1 MRVVLADDQA
11 LLRESLA
18 EALVARGIDVVGQ
31 AQDVAGLL
39 ALVDRERPD
48 LAIIDIRMP
57 PSHTVEGLEA
67 ASTIRARWPAV
78 ALLLL
83 SHHVETSIAVDLL
96 RDDPRSIG
104 YLLKDRVTRI
114 DILIDAL
121 HRLVAGGVVI
131 DPEIIARL
139 LGRRRAH
146 DPLDELTGRE
156 REVLGAMAEGRSNR
170 GIAEQLGIEDK
181 TVEYHVTQILGKLG
195 IESVGADHRRGPR
208 GDPVASPRRVT
219 GRAQNAAQ
227 ISVSRT
233 RRRHLPPHPARRR
246 PRGHA
251 G

>member
-67 ASTIRARWPAV
+67 ASTIRATWPAV

-195 IESVGADHRRGPR
+195 IESVGADHRR
-208 GDPVASPRRVT
+208 VLAVILWLRR
-219 GRAQNAAQ
+219 
-227 ISVSRT
+227 
-233 RRRHLPPHPARRR
+233 
-246 PRGHA
+246 A

>member
-67 ASTIRARWPAV
+67 ASTIRATWPKV

-195 IESVGADHRRGPR
+195 IESVGADHRR
-208 GDPVASPRRVT
+208 VLAVILWLRR
-219 GRAQNAAQ
+219 
-227 ISVSRT
+227 
-233 RRRHLPPHPARRR
+233 
-246 PRGHA
+246 A

>member
-1 MRVVLADDQA
+1 VRVVLADDQA

-18 EALVARGIDVVGQ
+18 EALAARGIDVVGQ

-39 ALVDRERPD
+39 ALVERERPD

-67 ASTIRARWPAV
+67 ASTIRATWPAV

-195 IESVGADHRRGPR
+195 IESVGADHRR
-208 GDPVASPRRVT
+208 VLAVILWLRR
-219 GRAQNAAQ
+219 AA
-227 ISVSRT
+227 
-233 RRRHLPPHPARRR
+233 
-246 PRGHA
+246 
-251 G
+251 

>member
-67 ASTIRARWPAV
+67 ASTIRATSPAV

-104 YLLKDRVTRI
+104 Y
-114 DILIDAL
+114 
-121 HRLVAGGVVI
+121 
-131 DPEIIARL
+131 
-139 LGRRRAH
+139 
-146 DPLDELTGRE
+146 
-156 REVLGAMAEGRSNR
+156 S
-170 GIAEQLGIEDK
+170 
-181 TVEYHVTQILGKLG
+181 
-195 IESVGADHRRGPR
+195 
-208 GDPVASPRRVT
+208 
-219 GRAQNAAQ
+219 
-227 ISVSRT
+227 SRT
-233 RRRHLPPHPARRR
+233 
-246 PRGHA
+246 G
-251 G
+251 

>member
-18 EALVARGIDVVGQ
+18 EALVARGIEVVGQ

-48 LAIIDIRMP
+48 VAIIDIRMP
-57 PSHTVEGLEA
+57 PTHTVEGLEA
-67 ASTIRARWPAV
+67 ASTIRATWPAV

-114 DILIDAL
+114 DTLIDAL

-195 IESVGADHRRGPR
+195 IESVGADHRR
-208 GDPVASPRRVT
+208 VLAVILWLRR
-219 GRAQNAAQ
+219 
-227 ISVSRT
+227 
-233 RRRHLPPHPARRR
+233 
-246 PRGHA
+246 A

>member
-1 MRVVLADDQA
+1 VLADDQA

-39 ALVDRERPD
+39 NLVEQARPD

-57 PSHTVEGLEA
+57 PSHTIEGLEA
-67 ASTIRARWPAV
+67 AATIRGAWPEV

-139 LGRRRAH
+139 LGRQRAH
-146 DPLDELTGRE
+146 DPLDELTSRE
-156 REVLGAMAEGRSNR
+156 REVLGAMAEGRSNH

-195 IESVGADHRRGPR
+195 IESVGADHRRVLAVIQWLR
-208 GDPVASPRRVT
+208 
-219 GRAQNAAQ
+219 
-227 ISVSRT
+227 
-233 RRRHLPPHPARRR
+233 
-246 PRGHA
+246 HA

>member
-67 ASTIRARWPAV
+67 ASTIRATWPKV

-146 DPLDELTGRE
+146 DPLDELTARE

-195 IESVGADHRRGPR
+195 IESVGADHRR
-208 GDPVASPRRVT
+208 VLAVILWLRR
-219 GRAQNAAQ
+219 
-227 ISVSRT
+227 
-233 RRRHLPPHPARRR
+233 
-246 PRGHA
+246 A

>member
-18 EALVARGIDVVGQ
+18 EALVARGIEVVGQ

-67 ASTIRARWPAV
+67 ASTIRATWPAV

-195 IESVGADHRRGPR
+195 IESVGADHRR
-208 GDPVASPRRVT
+208 VLAVILWLRR
-219 GRAQNAAQ
+219 
-227 ISVSRT
+227 
-233 RRRHLPPHPARRR
+233 
-246 PRGHA
+246 A